1 MRKLKEVLR
10 LDSLGMSQH
19 QIARS
24 CSISQSTVHEYV
36 SAAQLAG
43 ARWPLPENWDDR
55 RIEQT
60 LFPHRPAP
68 AAWRK
73 HPEPDWAKIHQDL
86 QTHRNLTLQLVWQE
100 ERESNPEG
108 YAYSRFCDLYRRW
121 LKKLDLVLRQE
132 HRAGEKLFV
141 DYAGQSIGYGRE
153 GDRAQIF
160 VATLGASNYTFACA
174 TAHQR
179 LVDWTGALVRAL
191 EYIDGVPALIVPD
204 NAKALI
210 ADPDRYEPRAS
221 ATIADLARHYGTA
234 VLPAR
239 PYRPQDKGSVSYY
252 TSSVM

>member
-1 MRKLKEVLR
+1 
-10 LDSLGMSQH
+10 MSQH

-24 CSISQSTVHEYV
+24 CSISQSTIHEYV

-141 DYAGQSIGYGRE
+141 DYAGDTIRFTIPGPERSNKPPYSWRFW
-153 GDRAQIF
+153 APA
-160 VATLGASNYTFACA
+160 ATPS
-174 TAHQR
+174 
-179 LVDWTGALVRAL
+179 
-191 EYIDGVPALIVPD
+191 
-204 NAKALI
+204 
-210 ADPDRYEPRAS
+210 PRPLQAS
-221 ATIADLARHYGTA
+221 ACVTGLARTFG
-234 VLPAR
+234 L
-239 PYRPQDKGSVSYY
+239 
-252 TSSVM
+252 SSSWEA